1 MKMKGLKLLVSTVVI
16 FLLFTGSVYAVPVNE
31 VPEPS
36 TMLLLGAGLIGLAA
50 FGRRK
55 FIK

>member
-1 MKMKGLKLLVSTVVI
+1 MKGLKLLVSTVVI